1 MTTTFDWLI
10 EADIEQMQAAMASGE
25 LRAVELVQ
33 FYLDRIE
40 RYDKKLNAVLEINPD
55 AIAVAEALDA
65 EREQSGSRG
74 PLHGIPIL
82 LKDNIDTGDRM
93 HTSAGSIALAD
104 SYAVEDS
111 FVAAKLRA
119 AGAILLG
126 KANMTEWANFMSST
140 MWSGYSSRGGLVLN
154 PYGPGEIFV
163 GGSSSGSGASIAAN
177 LAAAAIGTETSGSI
191 ISPASQN
198 GIVGIKPTVGL
209 VSRSGIIPIA
219 ISQDSAGPMTRTVRD
234 TAILL
239 GALTGVDPRDPA
251 MAASEGHAYTDYR
264 QFLDADYL
272 QHARIGVLRC
282 YIRDLDPDRLVIIEA
297 AINVLRDKGATIIDP
312 VVLPCE
318 HVAWGPNIMRYEFKK
333 GLNDYLARLHDT
345 TPVRTLADVIHYN
358 EAHPDIALKY
368 GQDVLVWAEETIG
381 DLSEPEYQ
389 ESLVQNKVL
398 AADQGIDYVLREH
411 QLDALVLLGCED
423 GVDLAAKA
431 GYPVITVPGGYAKDG
446 VTALGGYN
454 TKGPQGITFIGTAYS
469 EPTLLKIAYSYEQAT
484 RLRVQPS
491 LDEYVMESS

>member
-1 MTTTFDWLI
+1 MTATFDWLI

-25 LRAVELVQ
+25 LSAVELVQ

-40 RYDKKLNAVLEINPD
+40 QYDKKLDTILEINPD
-55 AIAVAEALDA
+55 ALAIAEALDA
-65 EREQSGSRG
+65 ERQRNGSRG

-82 LKDNIDTGDRM
+82 VKDNIDTHDRM
-93 HTSAGSIALAD
+93 HTSAGSIALAN
-104 SYAVEDS
+104 SYAAEDS
-111 FVAAKLRA
+111 FVAAKLRS

-251 MAASEGHAYTDYR
+251 TASSEGHAYTDYT

-272 QHARIGVLRC
+272 PHARIGVPRC
-282 YIRDLDPDRLVIIEA
+282 YIRDLDQDRRNLIEA
-297 AINVLRDKGATIIDP
+297 AIEVLRDKGATIVDP
-312 VVLPCE
+312 VTLPCE
-318 HVAWGPNIMRYEFKK
+318 HAAWGSNIMRYEFKK
-333 GLNDYLARLHDT
+333 GLNDYLARLDDT
-345 TPVRTLADVIHYN
+345 VPVRTLADVIQYN
-358 EAHPDIALKY
+358 EAHASLALKY
-368 GQDVLVWAEETIG
+368 GQDVLTWAEETRG
-381 DLSEPEYQ
+381 DLTEPEYR
-389 ESLVQNKVL
+389 ESLARNKAL
-398 AADQGIDYVLREH
+398 AADQGIDYVLQEH

-423 GVDLAAKA
+423 GVDLAAMA
-431 GYPVITVPGGYAKDG
+431 GYPVITVPGGYAENG
-446 VTALGGYN
+446 VTAPGGYN

-484 RLRVQPS
+484 RHRVQPS
-491 LDEYVMESS
+491 LDEYVMKS